1 MLKYAR
7 EDTHYLLKIY
17 DRIMEDLEKR
27 VNSTRLIDIVKKKS
41 NQITQL
47 NKQEK
52 VNKFLYDSIE
62 SITVC
67 GGAALDASI
76 YKKYLL
82 GYESKNLKSD
92 ISNDLTIFIAAH
104 VNNNNAID
112 VYEFFEDKHIR
123 DQS

>member
-47 NKQEK
+47 K
-52 VNKFLYDSIE
+52 
-62 SITVC
+62 
-67 GGAALDASI
+67 
-76 YKKYLL
+76 
-82 GYESKNLKSD
+82 
-92 ISNDLTIFIAAH
+92 
-104 VNNNNAID
+104 
-112 VYEFFEDKHIR
+112 
-123 DQS
+123 